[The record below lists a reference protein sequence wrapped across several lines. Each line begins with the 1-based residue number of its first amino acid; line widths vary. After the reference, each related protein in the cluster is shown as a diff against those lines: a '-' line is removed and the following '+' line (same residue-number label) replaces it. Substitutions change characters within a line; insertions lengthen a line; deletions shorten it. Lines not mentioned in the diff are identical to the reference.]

1 MQKKEPMSLD
11 FSPRKSAAT
20 RPDSGFGSSGLGVSY
35 LGTLEADDPGR
46 WLANTPLLQFDLPKI
61 RLLATRLTQLK
72 TTPRDK
78 ALACFSY
85 IRSLPFGCIADSTGT
100 SAMAV
105 LRHGKGDCHSKSTL
119 LLALLRAVRIP
130 SRMRF
135 VTLKPDFLY
144 GIIDTGGQPLE
155 HAYTEVLLDGT
166 WQAVDSYV
174 VDVRLAVAA
183 KSRLAMEGRKLG
195 YGMHVDGAI
204 TWDGHGHSF
213 GQFTVNDPDSMP
225 LHDWGAFDDPYQF
238 YSSVPYV
245 KSRLNWS
252 TRLKWLVGAGVV
264 NRRVNQLRDNPGLP
278 GTSRA
283 DVAARTAQRARKP
296 V

>member
-1 MQKKEPMSLD
+1 MSLD
-11 FSPRKSAAT
+11 FSALQS
-20 RPDSGFGSSGLGVSY
+20 RPSRTDSGFNSSGLGTSY
-35 LGTLEADDPGR
+35 LGTLEDDDPRR
-46 WLANTPLLQFDLPKI
+46 WLADTPLLQLDLPKI

-72 TTPRDK
+72 SSPRDK
-78 ALACFSY
+78 ALACFAY
-85 IRSLPFGCIADSTGT
+85 IRSLPFGCIADSTST

-119 LLALLRAVRIP
+119 MIALLRSLKIP

-135 VTLKPDFLY
+135 VTIKPDFLY

-174 VDVRLAVAA
+174 VDVRLALAA
-183 KSRLAMEGRKLG
+183 KARLAMEGRKLG
-195 YGMHVDGAI
+195 YGMHVDGAV
-204 TWDGHGHSF
+204 TWNGRGHSF
-213 GQFTVNDPDSMP
+213 GQFTTGDPASMP

-245 KSRLNWS
+245 RSRLNWS
-252 TRLKWLVGAGVV
+252 TRMKWLVGARMV
-264 NRRVNQLRDNPGLP
+264 NRKVNQLRDNPGKP
-278 GTSRA
+278 GVTRA
-283 DVAARTAQRARKP
+283 KTPSPAAGQRRKAT
-296 V
+296 